1 MKKALFF
8 HTLSSVLLT
17 VLFVFAGCAS
27 TPNPE
32 GEAEQEIIDA
42 NANIN
47 VNAKDNIW
55 DLLKRGDSKAKDHF
69 LGEVEVNAYD
79 SDGRTPLHYAAERGD
94 SQLASFFINLGAN
107 PNALDL
113 KNISPLGISIDKNDA
128 RTAEVLLTG
137 KADIHLPILQ
147 DTTAAKQ
154 ALIKGGPVF
163 KSILT
168 PASVESMDADGAT
181 VLHLASRDGRV
192 QAVNDIL
199 AISSSSSIINKI
211 DKNKKN
217 ALDYAL
223 ERPESKNHIDIA
235 EQLILKGSTSANPI
249 FSYFAPAVRSAN
261 YNMVRN
267 EGLAPIHYAVMNNYA
282 GLAAFLFEKNIDVNV
297 KSLSG
302 STPLHEAA
310 RVGNIEFMKILIERG
325 ANVNS
330 TDANGNT
337 PLHMG
342 IPENVHK
349 EVINLLLENGAN
361 PNLRDEHGDTPLH
374 IVIILNRPADVTQ
387 TLLGGAA
394 DVHIRNMDG
403 KTPLFIAVQEKRI
416 ALIPHLLSYGS
427 EVFATD
433 NSGVT
438 PFALSLSADNVDVF
452 PLVVTAETVNQ
463 RDTAGNTMLHTA
475 VRLRGSPRHIGII
488 LDQRALVDARNRVG
502 DTALHIAVR
511 MNQRENG
518 EFLLSRGASI
528 FILNSAGESPI
539 YLALSLSGGMR
550 LWMLN
555 PTTIIAKDGL
565 GNNILHYTAQWKLDS
580 AIPVVIQMGV
590 PVEEAN
596 ATGETPLFMAVKAD
610 SPSTIRALINNKAN
624 LNARDKQGNSL
635 LHTAV
640 RWNAKES
647 AILLI
652 SSGIDINAY
661 SMNGSTALHDAVIFG
676 ISDIEDILLSKG
688 ANLEVRNID
697 GNTPFMEAVRAGMP
711 ASIEKLSRR
720 GADTSARNNNG
731 DTPLHIAVAASNYDT
746 INLLLRMGASI
757 HARNTSN
764 RTPFQNSIHISE
776 RMVSTLLTSNR
787 INVPDDMGSS
797 ALHIALQENASVGII
812 RAIINRG
819 VRINTVDRNGQ
830 TPLRLAVDLNQLEVV
845 KLLAEAEADPFITA
859 SDNRSSAEIAFSK
872 GEDCIKAIFS
882 TKAINAKDSS
892 SNTILHLAARY
903 GNPQIIKTLIE
914 LGANKTLRNISSEAP
929 VDIAVKWNRTEN
941 ADLLR

>member
-8 HTLSSVLLT
+8 HTLSSVLLAI
-17 VLFVFAGCAS
+17 LFVFAGCIS
-27 TPNPE
+27 TPTSE
-32 GEAEQEIIDA
+32 GEPEIF
-42 NANIN
+42 
-47 VNAKDNIW
+47 KDNIW
-55 DLLKRGDSKAKDHF
+55 ELLKRGDSKAKDHF

-79 SDGRTPLHYAAERGD
+79 DEGRTPLHYAAERGD

-107 PNALDL
+107 PNALDH
-113 KNISPLGISIDKNDA
+113 KNMSPLGISIDKNDA
-128 RTAEVLLTG
+128 KTAEVLVSG
-137 KADIHLPILQ
+137 KADIHLPIL
-147 DTTAAKQ
+147 DNTSAAKL
-154 ALIKGGPVF
+154 ALVKGGAVF
-163 KSILT
+163 RSILT
-168 PASVESMDADGAT
+168 QASVESTDSGGASI
-181 VLHLASRDGRV
+181 LHLASKDGRV
-192 QAVNDIL
+192 QAVSDIL
-199 AISSSSSIINKI
+199 AIPSSSSTINKT
-211 DKNKKN
+211 DNNKKK

-235 EQLILKGSTSANPI
+235 EQLILKGAVCENSI
-249 FSYFAPAVRSAN
+249 FKYFAPAVRSAN
-261 YNMVRN
+261 YNMIRN

-282 GLAAFLFEKNIDVNV
+282 GLADFLFERNIDVNV
-297 KSLSG
+297 KSSSG

-310 RVGNIEFMKILIERG
+310 RTGNIDFMKVLIERG

-330 TDANGNT
+330 ADANGNT

-349 EVINLLLENGAN
+349 EAINLLLENGAN

-374 IVIILNRPADVTQ
+374 IVIILNRSADVIQ
-387 TLLGGAA
+387 TLLGGAG

-403 KTPLFIAVQEKRI
+403 KTPLFIAIQEKRT
-416 ALIPHLLSYGS
+416 ALIPHLLSYSS
-427 EVFATD
+427 EVFAAD

-438 PFALSLSADNVDVF
+438 PFSLALSSDNWDVF

-488 LDQRALVDARNRVG
+488 LDQRAIVDARNRVG

-518 EFLLSRGASI
+518 EFLISRGASI

-539 YLALSLSGGMR
+539 YLALSLSSGMR
-550 LWMLN
+550 MWMLN
-555 PTTIIAKDGL
+555 STTIIAKDGL
-565 GNNILHYTAQWKLDS
+565 GNNILHYAAQWKLDN
-580 AIPVVIQMGV
+580 AIPVIIQRGLS
-590 PVEEAN
+590 VEEAN

-610 SPSTIRALINNKAN
+610 SPSTINALINNKAN

-647 AILLI
+647 ASLLI

-661 SMNGSTALHDAVIFG
+661 SMNGSTALHDAVLFG
-676 ISDIEDILLSKG
+676 MADIEDILLSKG
-688 ANLEVRNID
+688 ANLEARNID
-697 GNTPFMEAVRAGMP
+697 GNTPFMEAVRAGMS
-711 ASIEKLSRR
+711 ASIEKLSNK

-731 DTPLHIAVAASNYDT
+731 DTPLHTAVAAGNFDT
-746 INLLLRMGASI
+746 INLLLRLGASI

-776 RMVSTLLTSNR
+776 NMVSTLLTRNR
-787 INVPDDMGSS
+787 INIPDDMGNS
-797 ALHIALQENASVGII
+797 ALHIALQENASPGII
-812 RAIINRG
+812 RTIISRG
-819 VRINTVDRNGQ
+819 VRVNAVDRNGQ
-830 TPLRLAVDLNQLEVV
+830 TPLRLAVDLNLLEAV
-845 KLLAEAEADPFITA
+845 KILAEAEADPFITA
-859 SDNRSSAEIAFSK
+859 SDNRSSAEIAFTR
-872 GEDCIKAIFS
+872 GEDCIRAIFS
-882 TKAINAKDSS
+882 GKAINAKDSS

-903 GNPQIIKTLIE
+903 GNPQIIRTLIE
-914 LGANKTLRNISSEAP
+914 LGANKTLRNIASEAP
-929 VDIAVKWNRTEN
+929 VDIAVKWKRTEN